1 MAPIADI
8 ITNSTGGLLPHS
20 HKLVIPASVLE
31 KGETT
36 TLPTEFATSGFIFTH
51 QHEVVITAEQI
62 AAILKGETV
71 VLKDNDKERHS
82 FEVKVA

>member
-31 KGETT
+31 KGETSNRVCNKW
-36 TLPTEFATSGFIFTH
+36 LHLHSPTRSRYH
-51 QHEVVITAEQI
+51 C
-62 AAILKGETV
+62 
-71 VLKDNDKERHS
+71 
-82 FEVKVA
+82 